1 MSDEPDLRTE
11 MLDASTVRIPESLA
25 AELEL
30 AAGDTIQ
37 WDVTDDDR
45 LLADVVERAS
55 DSESSPD
62 AESESDAT

>member
-55 DSESSPD
+55 DSESSPNT
-62 AESESDAT
+62 ESESDAT